1 MTMQPLNCETCGRG
15 VLVEKFS
22 AAHTSIQWTSEASEC
37 PMIGD
42 AAQSVGDHRRGCSA
56 LRRSVDRAVERH
68 ELSESRIDL
77 PAGPD
82 LPRLH

>member
-22 AAHTSIQWTSEASEC
+22 PAHTSIQWRSDASGCPLIAEA
-37 PMIGD
+37 PH
-42 AAQSVGDHRRGCSA
+42 AFGDHQRACSA
-56 LRRSVDRAVERH
+56 LRRTIDRAVVRH
-68 ELSESRIDL
+68 ELGESRIEL
-77 PAGPD
+77 PTGPD